1 VFLTPFV
8 ALFEAGPLAP
18 KLGSLFAGLALLGV
32 YRRTTASFFGRGKA
46 LWFTALLA
54 IDPVLVTTTGTGFA
68 ENFLTLVFVGTIAAI
83 LKSLERPKWI
93 LVAGGAAALA
103 YLTKS
108 SVGPF
113 FLIAG
118 LAGLAWRFRFHGW
131 SALRNRPY
139 LGAMGIFGGLACAW
153 ALRNIGWF
161 WDGTLGGL
169 PAAAQTSEW
178 FGRAM
183 GAALTQF
190 GDYLWILGARLP
202 SCVGVFLLVAG
213 PWWRELR
220 SLPYRTDEV
229 SSALGLAAVLT
240 YVLAWLISGMLWVLE
255 RSPIFWV
262 DMTRFVVIANP
273 VVWWMAANGAAT
285 LGSASFR
292 RRFVAAALVLI
303 VLNAAAFL
311 SPQAGVFDAYQ
322 DLRERTRMGDVVA
335 LDRIPKY
342 EAAIHLARTGIVLQ
356 PYAEGIK
363 ADYVLTTN
371 MIRVYAGFRLLETF
385 GAENDTA
392 VMPSFS
398 AALWARAE

>member
-1 VFLTPFV
+1 
-8 ALFEAGPLAP
+8 
-18 KLGSLFAGLALLGV
+18 
-32 YRRTTASFFGRGKA
+32 
-46 LWFTALLA
+46 
-54 IDPVLVTTTGTGFA
+54 
-68 ENFLTLVFVGTIAAI
+68 
-83 LKSLERPKWI
+83 
-93 LVAGGAAALA
+93 
-103 YLTKS
+103 
-108 SVGPF
+108 
-113 FLIAG
+113 
-118 LAGLAWRFRFHGW
+118 
-131 SALRNRPY
+131 
-139 LGAMGIFGGLACAW
+139 
-153 ALRNIGWF
+153 
-161 WDGTLGGL
+161 
-169 PAAAQTSEW
+169 
-178 FGRAM
+178 M